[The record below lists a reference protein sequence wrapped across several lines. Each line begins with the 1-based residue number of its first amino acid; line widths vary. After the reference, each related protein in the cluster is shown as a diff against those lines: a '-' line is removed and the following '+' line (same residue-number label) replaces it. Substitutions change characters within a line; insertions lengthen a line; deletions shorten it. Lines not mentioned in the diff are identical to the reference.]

1 MVKKMTK
8 KNSNYWSK
16 RLANATWKTYNNTNK
31 YHKELI
37 KLYKKATEEIM
48 MELFKIEAK
57 FAQDGVISRSDFYRA
72 NHLMRMEEG
81 FKSILKDLGEAVEV
95 SGSKE
100 ILNAGKELL
109 GATGDILKEVGIELN
124 YNPMLAKRMLQN
136 PWKGATFSDRVWKNQ
151 NKLLNE
157 LNTSIKKGVM
167 TGKSTAQ
174 MAMELSRTM
183 DTKLYEASRLVRSET
198 MHHLNEVNKASMKES
213 GIEQVQEIV
222 TLDERTSSQCS
233 PHDGLIWD
241 IDKAPELPR
250 HPNCRC
256 VLVPYIDVDKV
267 ADEFDRREAKI
278 LFENGDIDEFE
289 VAKRLGYNPLRQ
301 EEAIKTME
309 MEAKIWMDKLKP
321 EELRS
326 IKKYTGNGVDADGTK
341 LYEKINRYL
350 WASYS
355 PKEEEK
361 RMLIRNIS
369 NIDDSFKL
377 FSHNHDLI
385 TYRYQMSGYS
395 MGGAFDGFLST
406 SLTDIPVMG
415 NNPPNKILI
424 VPKEIDK
431 IYIDLI
437 SEYDQ
442 KELLLK
448 NGSYLE
454 EFAKRKKDD
463 IILYIVKKGV

>member
-1 MVKKMTK
+1 MS
-8 KNSNYWSK
+8 KNANDYWTK
-16 RLANATWKTYNNTNK
+16 RLANATWNTYNDTNK

-37 KLYKKATEEIM
+37 KMYKSATQDIM
-48 MELFKIEAK
+48 LELFKIESIYAK
-57 FAQDGVISRSDFYRA
+57 NGVISRSEFYRA

-81 FKSILKDLGEAVEV
+81 VKSILKDLGERVEAR
-95 SGSKE
+95 GSKE
-100 ILNAGKELL
+100 ILNAGKELI
-109 GATGDILKEVGIELN
+109 GATGNILKDIGIELN
-124 YNPMLAKRMLQN
+124 YNPMLAKRMLQE

-151 NKLLNE
+151 DKLLNE
-157 LNTSIKKGVM
+157 LNTTIKKGVM
-167 TGKSTAQ
+167 TGKSTSQ

-183 DTKLYEASRLVRSET
+183 DSKLYEASRLVRTET
-198 MHHLNEVNKASMKES
+198 MHHLNTVNIASMKES
-213 GIEQVQEIV
+213 GVKQVKEVV
-222 TLDERTSSQCS
+222 TLDERTSKDCES
-233 PHDGLIWD
+233 HEGLIWD

-256 VLVPYIDVDKV
+256 VLVAYIDVDKV
-267 ADEFDRREAKI
+267 AEEFERREAKI

-289 VAKRLGYNPLRQ
+289 VAKRLGYNPLMQ

-326 IKKYTGNGVDADGTK
+326 IKKYTGNGVDSDGTK

-361 RMLIRNIS
+361 RMLIKNIS

-385 TYRYQMSGYS
+385 TYRYQMPGYS
-395 MGGAFDGFLST
+395 MGGTFDGFLST
-406 SLTDIPVMG
+406 SLTDMPVMG